1 MKLDSK
7 KWLKIM
13 NETQVDEVKRDLVLM
28 AIAATGLALCVLKY
42 CLR

>member
-7 KWLKIM
+7 KWLKM
-13 NETQVDEVKRDLVLM
+13 MSETQVDEVKRDLVLM
-28 AIAATGLALCVLKY
+28 LIAATGLVLCVLKY